1 MLLSSSKSILRCG
14 IDKMY
19 EKIKLKNGKFS
30 TYLKKSQ
37 SFTLKLCLKPIFH
50 PFPLTSPNNGYVHQL
65 GNWIV
70 VLGIWM
76 KCLCHVVISIIR
88 ATEPKILAYIQIQP
102 MGNTF
107 WEDFHKKM
115 FFSYLIEFIGWCW
128 LENSI
133 PILFSHKFLC
143 FLSVRPCFV

>member
-30 TYLKKSQ
+30 TYLKKPQ
-37 SFTLKLCLKPIFH
+37 SFTLKLCFKTIFH
-50 PFPLTSPNNGYVHQL
+50 PFPSTSPNNGYVHQL

-70 VLGIWM
+70 VLGIWV
-76 KCLCHVVISIIR
+76 KCLCHVVISIR
-88 ATEPKILAYIQIQP
+88 AMPKILAYIQIQP
-102 MGNTF
+102 RETLFGEIFINR
-107 WEDFHKKM
+107 W
-115 FFSYLIEFIGWCW
+115 FFSCLIEFIGWCW

-133 PILFSHKFLC
+133 SILFSHKFFC